1 MAGYGM
7 AGTARR
13 GNVWYGMARPGAE
26 WACVAG
32 MELPRKKVNMTNYK
46 WKTPGFYKVSAQA
59 AGEELERIKT
69 ANGELTA
76 NGIVD
81 ASRPKT
87 AILHSIFSWND
98 TEAAEKWREQQARN
112 MTDNLVT
119 VCVIGST
126 REQVPV
132 RAFVHLQNDYKP
144 ISVVTS
150 SEDLTDQML
159 RNAMRELKSFEFK
172 YKTLTQLAKVMEAI
186 DKLEIEGAKK

>member
-1 MAGYGM
+1 MEWHGKAWNGM
-7 AGTARR
+7 AWHGT
-13 GNVWYGMARPGAE
+13 
-26 WACVAG
+26 AG
-32 MELPRKKVNMTNYK
+32 MELPRKKINMTNYK
-46 WKTPGFYKVSAQA
+46 WKTPGFYKIPAQA

-81 ASRPKT
+81 ASRPEA
-87 AILHSIFSWND
+87 AILHSLFNWND

-150 SEDLTDQML
+150 SEELTDQML
-159 RNAMRELKSFEFK
+159 RNAMRELKAFEFK
-172 YKTLTQLAKVMEAI
+172 YKTLTQLTKVMEAI
-186 DKLEIEGAKK
+186 GELEIEGAKI

>member
-1 MAGYGM
+1 
-7 AGTARR
+7 
-13 GNVWYGMARPGAE
+13 MARPGAE